1 MRVLSVLLA
10 CSLLFLMLMRGA
22 NASHKPIS
30 NKALAYAT
38 INCFKNAGGIEAA
51 QLYLK
56 TLTEE
61 YRGLFQTEDDL
72 RLLFKASGL
81 DYDKVQKAS
90 MAMLSSF
97 QLFNSG
103 IPIEAAVRL
112 VQDAEEGG
120 VDIKNP
126 TLVVFFA
133 FKAKGMVLEDTTSV
147 SEALRQGEMLK
158 HLGQKSRMAFIGNG
172 LDLNLIFTSEEMET
186 IED

>member
-1 MRVLSVLLA
+1 
-10 CSLLFLMLMRGA
+10 
-22 NASHKPIS
+22 
-30 NKALAYAT
+30 
-38 INCFKNAGGIEAA
+38 
-51 QLYLK
+51 
-56 TLTEE
+56 
-61 YRGLFQTEDDL
+61 
-72 RLLFKASGL
+72 
-81 DYDKVQKAS
+81 